1 MTNKNRF
8 QRGTDLTDRFSPEAQ
23 AARDELADEAPTA
36 TTKRA
41 VPSEPKTRAPKE
53 LLPWEA
59 PEARSDLKRPI
70 ILRLSDVDMRK
81 LDWIVEHGG
90 AKSKHSFLL
99 KLAQAAIDNKVVELQ
114 KKQGKSD
121 E

>member
-23 AARDELADEAPTA
+23 AARDEIAEEAPTA
-36 TTKRA
+36 TTKRTPA
-41 VPSEPKTRAPKE
+41 EPKPRAPKG
-53 LLPWEA
+53 LPWEA

-99 KLAQAAIDNKVVELQ
+99 KAAQAAIEGKVNELM
-114 KKQGKSD
+114 KKRDKSSD
-121 E
+121 

>member
-8 QRGTDLTDRFSPEAQ
+8 QRGTDITDRFSPEAQ

-41 VPSEPKTRAPKE
+41 VPAEPKTRAPKG
-53 LLPWEA
+53 LPWEA

-99 KLAQAAIDNKVVELQ
+99 KLAQVAIDSKVIELQ